1 MDIQDLSIVNE
12 PLLEVNV
19 DTMLKIVTERI
30 EKLNEDKR
38 AEKKEKEKN
47 VEEDQEIEAPPE
59 PEPEPEPE
67 LVIEEVPIIEVDPKA
82 YEIQKLKDQ
91 LAELQTLKEL
101 DKEEEAEIIEEVI
114 EAEGE

>member
-1 MDIQDLSIVNE
+1 MIWKIHK
-12 PLLEVNV
+12 EVNK
-19 DTMLKIVTERI
+19 MEEY
-30 EKLNEDKR
+30 EKASREVRKAMYSEWEEAGRPEGSFSLWMNRPEPV
-38 AEKKEKEKN
+38 
-47 VEEDQEIEAPPE
+47 VEII